1 MPTTVKIIENN
12 KNLILGE
19 LDEAIDRALEAMG
32 LQAEAYVKAACT
44 AVDTGLLRNSITYA
58 LHGQGAATSSY
69 KADNPKKGTPSSG
82 SYSGTAPNEPH
93 TVFIGTNVEYAPY
106 VEYGHALPGGGHV
119 AGIHFLERGITGHMN
134 VYKTLAEAALKGF
147 Q

>member
-1 MPTTVKIIENN
+1 MAVTVKIIENN
-12 KNLILGE
+12 KDEILGE

-58 LHGQGAATSSY
+58 LHGQGAATASY
-69 KADNPKKGTPSSG
+69 KADNPKKGQPSSG
-82 SYSGTAPNEPH
+82 SYSGVAPNEPH

-106 VEYGHALPGGGHV
+106 VELGHKLSSGGFV
-119 AGIHFLERGITGHMN
+119 PGIHFLERGITSHMN
-134 VYKTLAEAALKGF
+134 VYKTIIETALKGF
-147 Q
+147 

>member
-1 MPTTVKIIENN
+1 MPVTVKIIENN
-12 KNLILGE
+12 KDKILGE

-69 KADNPKKGTPSSG
+69 NADNPKKGTPSSG
-82 SYSGTAPNEPH
+82 SYSGTAPSEPH

-106 VEYGHALPGGGHV
+106 VEYGHKLPGGGQV
-119 AGIHFLERGITGHMN
+119 PGVHFLERGITGHMN